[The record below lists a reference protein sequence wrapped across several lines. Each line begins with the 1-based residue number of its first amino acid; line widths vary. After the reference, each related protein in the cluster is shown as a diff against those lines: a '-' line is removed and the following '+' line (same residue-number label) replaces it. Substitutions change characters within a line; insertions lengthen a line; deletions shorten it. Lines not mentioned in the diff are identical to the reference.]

1 MSDPFYDA
9 GASNYD
15 RAFGDVSRQIVTT
28 VIRSA
33 HLGPGLRVLD
43 IAAGT
48 GIAAEAAI
56 QEVGASGHVV
66 AADLSAPMLAKAR
79 ERLGNL
85 ANVSFAIED
94 GQALTFPAES
104 FDAVLCNMAL
114 MLFPDPARGLSEF
127 RRVLRVGGRFSVSVN
142 TTSERS
148 FVTRILTAIGRHIPA
163 RAAVAAQYYSLGDG
177 RHLRALCEAAG
188 FQDVEVTTEARRFP
202 FPSFD
207 AYFDLVVQGGGSRV
221 GTEYLSLAAEVRE
234 RVNKELRR
242 ELEGGGPTG
251 GPIDVPVE
259 NLFASGRK

>member
-9 GASNYD
+9 GARNYD
-15 RAFGDVSRQIVTT
+15 RAFGDVSQQIVTT

-66 AADLSAPMLAKAR
+66 AADCSAPMLAKAR

-114 MLFPDPARGLSEF
+114 MLFPDPARGAMGIPSRASGRWEVFSFRQHHILSAP
-127 RRVLRVGGRFSVSVN
+127 LSS
-142 TTSERS
+142 
-148 FVTRILTAIGRHIPA
+148 RILTAIGRHIPA
-163 RAAVAAQYYSLGDG
+163 RAAA
-177 RHLRALCEAAG
+177 AAG
-188 FQDVEVTTEARRFP
+188 ALSHWAMGDICVRCARRQDF
-202 FPSFD
+202 
-207 AYFDLVVQGGGSRV
+207 RM
-221 GTEYLSLAAEVRE
+221 
-234 RVNKELRR
+234 
-242 ELEGGGPTG
+242 
-251 GPIDVPVE
+251 
-259 NLFASGRK
+259 

>member
-94 GQALTFPAES
+94 GRALTFPAES

-127 RRVLRVGGRFSVSVN
+127 RRVLRVGGRFSVSS
-142 TTSERS
+142 TPRQS
-148 FVTRILTAIGRHIPA
+148 APA
-163 RAAVAAQYYSLGDG
+163 AAAQYYSLGDG

-251 GPIDVPVE
+251 GPIDVP
-259 NLFASGRK
+259 SGKSVRER